1 MTDAVPTTR
10 YSRKGLIIPFALVLI
25 GLALWT
31 GYWFYLTQEIEKR
44 FGQKVA
50 QLEQSGWTI
59 QHGKMSTTGWPLRA
73 TVTFTNL
80 DVKAPSG
87 HAFLAPQFVAEAN
100 AYNPTHWIMAAPDG
114 LIVTRGEKGKVAI
127 KAKAIRMSLKGL
139 TQRWPDVA
147 FELTDP
153 VFTPLPDAEPFPLK
167 SARLVQLHMRPHRN
181 GEAKPNDDVDVLFR
195 LVDAVG
201 RDGGPVEG
209 LTQSGKL
216 NVQVESVLEKASGLR
231 QANERGLLAAWTG
244 QGGRFVNL
252 KGQLMA
258 GESRTFIESPALTA
272 TDKGQLEGEV
282 YLRAEK
288 PLAALVGLAGVQHGS
303 MDRAAA
309 ARAAAATPQGGTGEE
324 AQGVELVVA
333 FRNGR
338 SYLGPFAMAPAPQL
352 F

>member
-1 MTDAVPTTR
+1 MTDAVLTPR
-10 YSRKGLIIPFALVLI
+10 HSRKGLIIPFAIVLI

-31 GYWFYLTQEIEKR
+31 GYWFFLTQEIEKR
-44 FGQKVA
+44 YEQQVA
-50 QLEQSGWTI
+50 QLEKAGWDI
-59 QHGKMSTTGWPLRA
+59 KHGSLSTTGWPLRA
-73 TVTFTNL
+73 TVNIKHL
-80 DVKAPSG
+80 EVKAPSG
-87 HAFLAPQFVAEAN
+87 HAFSAPHFVAEAN
-100 AYNPTHWIMAAPDG
+100 AYNPTRWITAAPEG
-114 LIVTRGEKGKVAI
+114 LVVTRGQKGKVAI
-127 KAKAIRMSLKGL
+127 RAKAIRMSLNGL
-139 TQRWPDVA
+139 TQRWPNVT

-167 SARLVQLHMRPHRN
+167 SARLIQLYMRPHVN
-181 GEAKPNDDVDVLFR
+181 GEAQANDDVDVMFR
-195 LVDAVG
+195 LVDGVG
-201 RDGGPVEG
+201 RNGGPVEG
-209 LTQSGKL
+209 LTQSGML
-216 NVQVESVLEKASGLR
+216 NVQIESVLEKASGLR
-231 QANERGLLAAWTG
+231 QSNEKGLLAAWTG
-244 QGGRFVNL
+244 QGGRFVKL

-258 GESRTFIESPALTA
+258 GESRTFIESPELTA

-309 ARAAAATPQGGTGEE
+309 ARAAAATPQGGTGED

>member
-1 MTDAVPTTR
+1 MTDAATAPR
-10 YSRKGLIIPFALVLI
+10 YSRKGLIIPFAIVLI
-25 GLALWT
+25 GLVAWT
-31 GYWFYLTQEIEKR
+31 AYWFVLTQEIEKR

-50 QLEQSGWTI
+50 QLEQAGWSI
-59 QHGKMSTTGWPLRA
+59 EHGDITTTGWPLRA
-73 TVTFTNL
+73 HVSVKHLSVT
-80 DVKAPSG
+80 APSG
-87 HAFLAPQFVAEAN
+87 HAFAAPQFVAEAN
-100 AYNPTHWIMAAPDG
+100 AYNPTRWITAAPEG
-114 LIVTRGEKGKVAI
+114 LTVTRGAKGKVAI
-127 KAKAIRMSLKGL
+127 RAKAIRMSLHGL
-139 TQRWPDVA
+139 TQRWPNLA
-147 FELTDP
+147 FELADP
-153 VFTPLPDAEPFPLK
+153 VFTALPDAEPFPLK
-167 SARLVQLHMRPHRN
+167 SARLVQLYMRPHLD
-181 GEAKPNDDVDVLFR
+181 GEAKANDDIDVMYR
-195 LVDAVG
+195 LVDGEG

-216 NVQVESVLEKASGLR
+216 NVQIESVVEKASGLR

-244 QGGRFVNL
+244 NGGRFVKV
-252 KGQLMA
+252 KGQMMA
-258 GESRTFIESPALTA
+258 GESRTFVESPELSA

-309 ARAAAATPQGGTGEE
+309 ARAAAATPQGGTGED